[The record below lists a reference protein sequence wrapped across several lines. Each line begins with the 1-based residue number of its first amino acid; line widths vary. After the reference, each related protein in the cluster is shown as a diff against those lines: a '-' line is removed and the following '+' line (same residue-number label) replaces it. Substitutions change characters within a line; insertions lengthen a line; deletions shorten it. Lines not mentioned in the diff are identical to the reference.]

1 MCVVQGIEAQI
12 ANGADLIAKWGAM
25 PGSPAGGAMPRGM
38 GGEDWTQSEDGM
50 RLVQN
55 VWEMVQIMKDFDEPT
70 VRPQY
75 PYLS

>member
-1 MCVVQGIEAQI
+1 
-12 ANGADLIAKWGAM
+12 
-25 PGSPAGGAMPRGM
+25 M